1 MSELWDIVPSRR
13 PSLYLKVSV
22 RGRTLLRRPT
32 LSSAVTDFDLD
43 LRAAEEQLDDED
55 EGSGDVTLGILDGST
70 DPAEWVSLVADGRTL
85 LLAVDGDLNAL
96 AAPFARDVSEMGG
109 TLTHF
114 RDKLVVTPPGV
125 DVDTSRL

>member
-1 MSELWDIVPSRR
+1 MSELWDIVPLRT
-13 PSLYLKVSV
+13 PSSYLNLSV
-22 RGRTLLRRPT
+22 RGRTLLRRPR
-32 LSSAVTDFDLD
+32 LSWAVSDFDLD
-43 LRAAEEQLDDED
+43 LRAAEEQLDDEH
-55 EGSGDVTLGILDGST
+55 EGSGDVTIAVLDGST
-70 DPAEWVSLVADGRTL
+70 DTEQWVSMVADGQTL

-96 AAPFARDVSEMGG
+96 AAPFAREVTEMGG